1 MRSPGGTPRP
11 KAARSMFAAAVLVVA
26 TLVAATAPGQPGAAA
41 ASYVSLPT
49 SARLVD
55 TRPGAVTVDGLNA
68 GTGLRPAG
76 STYEVQVTGRAGVP
90 ADTPAVALTVTA
102 VDSAAAGFLTVHAT
116 GTTQPNTSNVNY
128 YQNHNTAGTVIA
140 RLSADGKVSIYTS
153 AATQLIVDVAGYF
166 PAGSY
171 SPLAAPVRLTDTR
184 LGATTID
191 GQSAGIGLRAAGST
205 LEVQVAGRGGVPI
218 DASTVVLNVT
228 AVDEAG
234 TGFLTVYAT
243 GPTRPNSS
251 NVNFYAD
258 HNMANTVIT
267 SLGTDGKISIYTSA
281 ATHLIV
287 DVAGSVPAAT
297 LTSLSAPTRLA
308 DTRPTGTTIDG
319 QHAAL
324 GRVGGG
330 YSMQLDVA
338 GRGGVPVD
346 ASAAV
351 LTVAAVDP
359 YGTGYSTVFPAG
371 TSLPNASNVNYYAA
385 HNTANTVIV
394 PIGAEGDVCI
404 FASSATDFVVDVSG
418 YLPANGPVPAPA
430 DAACPQPTPIVA
442 VWPAHNVVFDT
453 PQAAAADFVRVG
465 VGVDPLLGPFVPGGS
480 LRGEIEVY
488 SPLDDDDP
496 STVRPTGTILS
507 MRRLGADLGWFV
519 LSATSDGVTI
529 TSPVAGATVAAG
541 PVTVE
546 GLARGFEAN
555 VLLRAFVAGVAPPP
569 LDSTFTGTDWM
580 VPSPYSVSLD
590 VSAAEPGDVVALL
603 TRGDTGLEND
613 PSEFAAVPILIAG

>member
-1 MRSPGGTPRP
+1 M
-11 KAARSMFAAAVLVVA
+11 
-26 TLVAATAPGQPGAAA
+26 
-41 ASYVSLPT
+41 
-49 SARLVD
+49 
-55 TRPGAVTVDGLNA
+55 
-68 GTGLRPAG
+68 
-76 STYEVQVTGRAGVP
+76 
-90 ADTPAVALTVTA
+90 
-102 VDSAAAGFLTVHAT
+102 HAT
-116 GTTQPNTSNVNY
+116 GTTRPNASNVNY
-128 YQNHNTAGTVIA
+128 YPNHNTAGTVIA

-153 AATQLIVDVAGYF
+153 AATQLIVDISGRF

-171 SPLAAPVRLTDTR
+171 TALAAPVRLSDTR
-184 LGATTID
+184 PGAMTID

-218 DASTVVLNVT
+218 NASTAVLNVT

-234 TGFLTVYAT
+234 TGFLTVHAT
-243 GPTRPNSS
+243 GTARPNAS
-251 NVNFYAD
+251 NVNFYAN

-267 SLGTDGKISIYTSA
+267 SIGTDGKVSIYTSA

-287 DVAGSVPAAT
+287 DVAGTVPAAT
-297 LTSLSAPTRLA
+297 LTSLPAPARLA
-308 DTRPTGTTIDG
+308 DTRSTGTTIDG

-338 GRGGVPVD
+338 GRAGVPVD

-359 YGTGYSTVFPAG
+359 YGSGYSTVFPAG

-385 HNTANTVIV
+385 HNTANTVIAR
-394 PIGAEGDVCI
+394 IGSAGDVCI

-418 YLPANGPVPAPA
+418 YLPADGTIPTPAEPT
-430 DAACPQPTPIVA
+430 CPQPPPIVA

-453 PQAAAADFVRVG
+453 PQAAAADFVREG
-465 VGVDPLLGPFVPGGS
+465 IGVDPLLGPFMQADS
-480 LRGEIEVY
+480 LSGEIEVY

-496 STVRPTGTILS
+496 STSRPTGTILS
-507 MRRLGADLGWFV
+507 LRRLGADLGWFV
-519 LSATSDGVTI
+519 LGATSDGVTI
-529 TSPVAGATVAAG
+529 TSPVAGATVAPG

-555 VLLRAFVAGVAPPP
+555 VLLGAFVAGVATPP
-569 LDSTFTGTDWM
+569 LDSTFTMTDWII
-580 VPSPYSVSLD
+580 PSPYSVSLD
-590 VSAAEPGDVVALL
+590 VSGAEPGDIVALL
-603 TRGDTGLEND
+603 TRALTPGSATTR
-613 PSEFAAVPILIAG
+613 PSSRRFPSRSPTDRIAAHAVLALLQTRP